1 MVGVHHIT
9 PQQTIEELEAL
20 FGTNLRANAR
30 NVQSANARNVQSANA
45 RNVQSA
51 NARNVQGVN
60 APHER
65 SG

>member
-20 FGTNLRANAR
+20 FGINLRANPR
-30 NVQSANARNVQSANA
+30 H
-45 RNVQSA
+45 
-51 NARNVQGVN
+51 G
-60 APHER
+60 H